1 MNISPEE
8 LIILDVASELTLRRS
23 AFFRDGF
30 EFSYNMDCHGLP
42 DNELLKLIAEMENRQ
57 LIIPTNSGLSERS
70 IVGISKTGAQIWESI
85 RKPDWNC
92 YIGGG
97 ESSDG
102 EIANTQIFGL
112 DPAICWKYL
121 YFQFEFG
128 FLSPDT
134 VALEAGFKR
143 TRLRKWH
150 KETDVYHIQLSTKFI
165 ESNVDLESYY
175 ERQFWWSGATGLAR
189 KQRDRDG

>member
-1 MNISPEE
+1 
-8 LIILDVASELTLRRS
+8 
-23 AFFRDGF
+23 
-30 EFSYNMDCHGLP
+30 MDCHGLP

-70 IVGISKTGAQIWESI
+70 IVDISNTGAQIWESI

-112 DPAICWKYL
+112 DSAICWKYL